1 MRVLVIDDDV
11 AFLGMLRAALEEDG
25 HVVATATDGGS
36 GLVSAARQSPD
47 AIILD
52 VRMPVA
58 DGPWFARAYERQPG
72 RHAPIIVVSGYTRAQ
87 YQPIASAA
95 AYLTKPFELDELKV
109 LLERVSPS
117 AASP

>member
-11 AFLGMLRAALEEDG
+11 AFLGMVRAALEDDG

-52 VRMPVA
+52 LRMPVA
-58 DGPWFARAYERQPG
+58 DGSWFARAYERQPG
-72 RHAPIIVVSGYTRAQ
+72 RHAPIIVISGYVNPRA
-87 YQPIASAA
+87 PAIGSAIAHLS
-95 AYLTKPFELDELKV
+95 KPFELEELRGV
-109 LLERVSPS
+109 LEQLSSP
-117 AASP
+117 

>member
-11 AFLGMLRAALEEDG
+11 YFLGMVRAALEEDG

-52 VRMPVA
+52 IRMPVA
-58 DGPWFARAYERQPG
+58 DGAWFARAYERQPG
-72 RHAPIIVVSGYTRAQ
+72 RHAPIIVISGYTTGQVA
-87 YQPIASAA
+87 PIGTAIAH
-95 AYLTKPFELDELKV
+95 LTKPFELDELRGV
-109 LLERVSPS
+109 LERVRQAAPPS
-117 AASP
+117 

>member
-11 AFLGMLRAALEEDG
+11 AFLGMVRAALEEDG

-52 VRMPVA
+52 LLMPVA
-58 DGPWFARAYERQPG
+58 DGAWFATAYERQPG
-72 RHAPIIVVSGYTRAQ
+72 RHAPIIVISGHVTAK
-87 YQPIASAA
+87 ASSISSAVA
-95 AYLTKPFELDELKV
+95 HLSKPFELDELRGV
-109 LLERVSPS
+109 LEGLQPH
-117 AASP
+117 

>member
-11 AFLGMLRAALEEDG
+11 AFLGMIRAALEEDG

-52 VRMPVA
+52 LRMPVA
-58 DGPWFARAYERQPG
+58 DGAWFCRAYERQPG
-72 RHAPIIVVSGYTRAQ
+72 RHAPIIVISSYATAKES
-87 YQPIASAA
+87 PISSAVA
-95 AYLTKPFELDELKV
+95 HLTKPFELDELRGV
-109 LLERVSPS
+109 LERLQPH
-117 AASP
+117 

>member
-11 AFLGMLRAALEEDG
+11 AFLGMVRAALEEDG

-52 VRMPVA
+52 LRMPVA
-58 DGPWFARAYERQPG
+58 DGAWFARAYERQPG
-72 RHAPIIVVSGYTRAQ
+72 RHAPIIVISGYVSNQVPA
-87 YQPIASAA
+87 ISSAVA
-95 AYLTKPFELDELKV
+95 HLTKPFELDELRG
-109 LLERVSPS
+109 LLDGLQ
-117 AASP
+117 AH

>member
-1 MRVLVIDDDV
+1 VRVLVIDDDV
-11 AFLGMLRAALEEDG
+11 AFLGMVRAALEEDG

-58 DGPWFARAYERQPG
+58 DGAWFARAYERQPG
-72 RHAPIIVVSGYTRAQ
+72 RHAPIIVISGYITKQAPAISNAEAQ
-87 YQPIASAA
+87 
-95 AYLTKPFELDELKV
+95 LTKPFELDELRGV
-109 LLERVSPS
+109 LERVKPS
-117 AASP
+117 APPS

>member
-11 AFLGMLRAALEEDG
+11 AFLGMVRAALEDDG

-36 GLVSAARQSPD
+36 GLISAARQSPD

-58 DGPWFARAYERQPG
+58 DGAWFARAYERQPG
-72 RHAPIIVVSGYTRAQ
+72 RHAPIIVISGYMGAAKTS
-87 YQPIASAA
+87 PIDSAVA
-95 AYLTKPFELDELKV
+95 HISKPFEIDQLLTV
-109 LLERVSPS
+109 LNGLGQTH
-117 AASP
+117 